1 MGRGSFVGLGRWG
14 TVDSVV
20 PSDFGQF
27 FAATAAVAGAL
38 VGLLFVAISVAPA
51 RDDPETRLEMDIRA
65 GVAFSA
71 LVNTLTV
78 ALFAL
83 IPGDNLGITVT
94 VVALASISSCV
105 ALGIVLVRDEVPGPK
120 RRRQVAFLVVQTLIF
135 VYEVVLGVLLTSRP
149 HDLGLVR
156 SVCVLMIVLFLVGIA
171 RAWQLIGARDVGL
184 FTEVVRSLR
193 ARQDSGTG
201 TST

>member
-1 MGRGSFVGLGRWG
+1 
-14 TVDSVV
+14 VV
-20 PSDFGQF
+20 PSDFDQF

-71 LVNTLTV
+71 LVNTLAV
-78 ALFAL
+78 GLFAL
-83 IPGDNLGITVT
+83 IPGDSLGITVA
-94 VVALASISSCV
+94 VVGLVSISSCV

-120 RRRQVAFLVVQTLIF
+120 RRHQLTFLVIQTLIF
-135 VYEVVLGVLLTSRP
+135 VYEVVLGVLLASRP

-156 SVCVLMIVLFLVGIA
+156 SVCILMIVLFLVGIA

-184 FTEVVRSLR
+184 FTEVARSLR
-193 ARQDSGTG
+193 SHQDTETG
-201 TST
+201 PSA